1 MCFSGQ
7 CVLNGTTV
15 TAISAAATWAGK
27 DPGVPESSR
36 NRRRLKNWTTDYV
49 DVVDDVDDNQDDD
62 SDDVDDNQDDD
73 SNDND
78 DDDDSN
84 DNDDD
89 DVDEPL

>member
-1 MCFSGQ
+1 M
-7 CVLNGTTV
+7 VAATV
-15 TAISAAATWAGK
+15 TAISATAAATWAGK

-62 SDDVDDNQDDD
+62 S
-73 SNDND
+73 ND